1 MIKRT
6 ELIQLRK
13 QQGWTQSDLAKRLGV
28 TRSAVASL
36 ENGRL
41 KPSLKVSTRLEF
53 VFDKDVEEIFPFL

>member
-13 QQGWTQSDLAKRLGV
+13 QQGWTQSDLAKKLGV
-28 TRSAVASL
+28 TRSTVNSL